1 VYVQDGVVLQHR
13 LPTPALEEGT
23 RTRPQ
28 ADPQRT
34 RGRTQEGEEA
44 GRGRAEGRQA
54 IINTHIDLT
63 SLFIFVE
70 KSSDSINSEGSTAGT
85 IVGIRQEMEMGAPL
99 HQNLLTSIGFTMWAA
114 RARGLLRCVR
124 TAVASPGLSM
134 HRALSAPVRSL
145 SAHTAPPTTT
155 PAGYKDMRL
164 TEFKVSWSMCIAG
177 CTVWSAFSDLS
188 KLQSV
193 SLWLLIR
200 QCTYI
205 RTHTP
210 MRVLFLLPCVCV
222 CMNTC
227 TCTHVCIFTRTQ
239 TSVHMIPHTHTHTHT
254 HTHMHVYLC
263 AGLSILEYG
272 VGGSIR
278 RLRHARGRQ
287 AVHAHC

>member
-1 VYVQDGVVLQHR
+1 
-13 LPTPALEEGT
+13 
-23 RTRPQ
+23 
-28 ADPQRT
+28 
-34 RGRTQEGEEA
+34 
-44 GRGRAEGRQA
+44 
-54 IINTHIDLT
+54 
-63 SLFIFVE
+63 
-70 KSSDSINSEGSTAGT
+70 
-85 IVGIRQEMEMGAPL
+85 MEMGAPV

-239 TSVHMIPHTHTHTHT
+239 TSVHMIPHTHTHTHIPT
-254 HTHMHVYLC
+254 CMCIC
-263 AGLSILEYG
+263 AQAYRSSNTEW
-272 VGGSIR
+272 VGPYADSATLAAAKPSMRIAEFIAQFR
-278 RLRHARGRQ
+278 
-287 AVHAHC
+287 V